1 MGTTLRELNERL
13 TEIENKLFVPGHFKG
28 AEVECR
34 AILNDSYTKTDK
46 SLQDCT
52 VILCIQ
58 AMFEQ
63 QKSPKEVDEFVLEQ
77 YESFIKTPYQV
88 FAIWFQYKVYRRDL
102 SSACSAGIEYLARNK
117 NALEQWQY
125 DEFIELLVF
134 HCLTELGEY
143 KRALRF
149 LKRNTYL
156 SKSKKTK
163 YIKELQRLIRG
174 EDGDIET
181 AAPSSMHKGKR
192 SLHSKGVDT
201 GGIEES
207 KKGGATSASSGTQ
220 SFGNIGKDIFESKK
234 NALSQKEK
242 QGQGRPALT
251 RWERVMILLRKFL
264 KRLKEV
270 APVAFALIFVGI
282 LLLLMRNAVS
292 SVRFDRLKLEAK
304 RFLSLFF
311 ALDPLSR

>member
-1 MGTTLRELNERL
+1 
-13 TEIENKLFVPGHFKG
+13 
-28 AEVECR
+28 
-34 AILNDSYTKTDK
+34 
-46 SLQDCT
+46 
-52 VILCIQ
+52 
-58 AMFEQ
+58 MFEQ

-77 YESFIKTPYQV
+77 YESFINTPYQV

-117 NALEQWQY
+117 NSLEQWQY

-156 SKSKKTK
+156 SQSKKTK

-174 EDGDIET
+174 EDGSTET
-181 AAPSSMHKGKR
+181 ASPSSSSKGKK
-192 SLHSKGVDT
+192 SEHSKGVDA
-201 GGIEES
+201 GGIES
-207 KKGGATSASSGTQ
+207 KKGGVTSTASGTG

-234 NALSQKEK
+234 HALFQKEK

-251 RWERVMILLRKFL
+251 RWERVMLLLRKLL